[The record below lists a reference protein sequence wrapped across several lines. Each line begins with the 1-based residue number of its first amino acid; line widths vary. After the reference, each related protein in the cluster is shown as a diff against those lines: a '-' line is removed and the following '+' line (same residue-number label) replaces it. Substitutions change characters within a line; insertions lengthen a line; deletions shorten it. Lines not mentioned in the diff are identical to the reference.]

1 MPKSICLKTRREF
14 NGAFMKNI
22 ITITPNPAYDVH
34 CNVPK
39 FSLYHENFAEITSTD
54 AGGKGINISRAL
66 SANGI
71 YNRAFTFV
79 GDENGDGFGKAFERE
94 EFELVSF
101 TVNGRVRENITC
113 HTEGAPETRISF
125 SGFTVT
131 EEDIYR
137 MYEFVKT
144 CINKDTTLAL
154 AGSFPRGFTME
165 HAKILLGEFT
175 KRGARIVID
184 SRSFSLDDLRELRP
198 WLIKP
203 NQEEISAYFGREIKS
218 FDEIVEAAEALHLDG
233 IENVMIS
240 LGGDGAMLVCK
251 DGVFTA
257 TPPKISVIST
267 IGAGDSSIAGFLA
280 SEQSGASPLNCLRT
294 AVAYGSAACL
304 TEGTKPP
311 RKEDIEAIYPLIA
324 CKKLK

>member
-1 MPKSICLKTRREF
+1 
-14 NGAFMKNI
+14 MKNI

-34 CNVPK
+34 CNVPN

-66 SANGI
+66 AANGI

-94 EFELVSF
+94 EFELISF
-101 TVNGRVRENITC
+101 TVKGRVRENITC

-131 EEDIYR
+131 EENIYR
-137 MYEFVKT
+137 MYEFVKQN
-144 CINKDTTLAL
+144 IYRDTTLAL
-154 AGSFPRGFTME
+154 AGSFPKGFTIE
-165 HAKILLGEFT
+165 HAKVLLSEFA
-175 KRGARIVID
+175 KKGARIVID
-184 SRSFSLDDLRELRP
+184 SRSFSLEDLREVKP

-203 NQEEISAYFGREIKS
+203 NQEEISHYLGREVKS
-218 FDEIVEAAEALHLDG
+218 FDEIIAAAKELHEDG

-251 DGVFTA
+251 EGVFTA
-257 TPPKISVIST
+257 RPPKINVIST
-267 IGAGDSSIAGFLA
+267 IGAGDSAIACFLA
-280 SEQSGASPLNCLRT
+280 AEREGKSPLECLRT

-304 TEGTKPP
+304 TSGTCPP
-311 RKEDIEAIYPLIA
+311 SPADVATILAQIECEKI
-324 CKKLK
+324 